1 MNMKNLL
8 FFVVMLLVSLS
19 ASAKV
24 VSGTRDSSGVKFGIR
39 ESFTLSNMNQRPESL
54 ALFFGNAHQALV
66 SSRLQPGFAAGFAL
80 DIPVLESLHLNL
92 ELKYVMKGQRFIA
105 NVADGSL
112 DNDFTLIERI
122 GYLELPVQPQFRL
135 NLNQNTHLN
144 FNVGP
149 YLAYALHA
157 SQYYVS
163 HFEINGKRYDSINR
177 RYVLSGGKVDGSGY
191 VDDPEYECK
200 ADYSR
205 SDIGFAFGLDLV
217 VKKCHIGAS
226 YELGLKNYNAKSYLE
241 TPGYIANPFSKPIKN
256 RSLCLTFG
264 WDF

>member
-1 MNMKNLL
+1 MNMKKLL
-8 FFVVMLLVSLS
+8 IFVVMLLATLPV
-19 ASAKV
+19 SAKV
-24 VSGTRDSSGVKFGIR
+24 VSGVRDSSGVKFGIR
-39 ESFTLSNMNQRPESL
+39 ESLTLNSMNQTPESV
-54 ALFFGNAHQALV
+54 ALLFGNSHQALI

-105 NVADGSL
+105 NVEVGSL
-112 DNDFTLIERI
+112 DNDFSLLERI
-122 GYLELPVQPQFRL
+122 GYLELPIQPQFRL
-135 NLNQNTHLN
+135 NFNKDTHLN

-149 YLAYALHA
+149 YFACALHA
-157 SQYYVS
+157 DQYRVS
-163 HFEINGKRYDSINR
+163 HFETNGKRYDTIYR
-177 RYVLSGGKVDGSGY
+177 LYDLSGGKVDGPGFA
-191 VDDPEYECK
+191 DDPEYADK
-200 ADYSR
+200 AEYSR
-205 SDIGFAFGLDLV
+205 FDIGFAFGLDLV